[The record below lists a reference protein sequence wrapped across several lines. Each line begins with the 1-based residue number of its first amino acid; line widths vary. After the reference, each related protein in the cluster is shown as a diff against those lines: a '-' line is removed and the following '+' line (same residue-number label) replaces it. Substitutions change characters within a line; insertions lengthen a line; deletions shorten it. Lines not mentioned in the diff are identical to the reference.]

1 MEAKALICDQL
12 RLAPQHV
19 RWLGIPGHCAV
30 CLVSHDWL
38 KNVSLETIGGGI
50 SENSQTLPPDLCDE
64 YLAASCN
71 SLPPEW
77 FRLVVRIVA
86 KSDDLVDDV
95 LAAPLYCN
103 VKDYCLSDLLTYICQ
118 ENRKNLYLN
127 ACSKLSQQK
136 TVPSRAKK
144 KFSDLFREIV
154 LHFQPH
160 CYIRLDGSQ
169 ALFSESSLLSSSE
182 DSSRKLFPNIVST
195 YLFLELENY
204 FLLLQ
209 PYYPY
214 NLWDVVSYSPA
225 LFNESH
231 AKTLFVLYQIL
242 QAMQLGHSIGL
253 SAGHLKLHNVFVD
266 KKLWIDISFSRV
278 SFLLDQSAGSLG
290 LNGTKSS
297 SMLYLP
303 NQDKKSLVEDAR
315 TFVSCG
321 LYTVY
326 SIDDLSSVVSDWVHW
341 RISNFKYLMILNHLA
356 GRRLG
361 DPNNHP
367 ILPWV
372 SDFTSEHKNF
382 RDLSKTKYR
391 LNKGDRQLDLTYE
404 ELPVLSGGPVHRS
417 PYIPHHVSDVLS
429 DITYYVY
436 KARQTS
442 KSILCA
448 HVRPYWVPSEYPA
461 SIQRIQQWTP
471 DECIPE
477 FFLEPSI
484 FKSVHHD
491 LPDLGIPDW
500 CVSPQDFI
508 EKHMTLLESPRVS
521 QALHNWID
529 LTFGH
534 KLSGTASVESK
545 NVHLQLVDNHTHVTN
560 CGVVQLFAQPHPQ
573 RILPPKKHSSSFG
586 SVLIDSETDGLEDTF
601 HNISNDTKLDY
612 TWFIDPISFSMDDKP
627 LSKLEQLES
636 LYAFCPKSV
645 CDSEKDTFAQEIGQ
659 APLSAKDLVAHDVQA
674 FACLM
679 CEMFLAPKTRLL
691 GPNATLKERHQL
703 LYKLCQMDLSPI
715 PRPLHQAASIL
726 LQLNE
731 DFMPL
736 LSERGPVFNYV
747 PINTLGLP
755 PLTPSLMTHSM
766 IDVIP
771 FPSYFPQLYHS
782 LCQVKQKDHEIEC
795 LNFSHAKTPCEKAKM
810 TKVLAREKVSILQV
824 FLQKYEIVLGQ
835 EGVDL
840 LLPYVEE
847 LLQVKDTAVQ
857 CAWILFDLMSRQLGP
872 DVAKNKFLPQITK
885 LYTEDYS
892 TPKHLKLYHH
902 KFLVQL
908 LVRFQL
914 QTFLENFSTLL
925 VEAVAGYKDFV
936 IETDTELPEVV
947 EFRRQKTDFSR
958 RVRNQIPACPEEV
971 SEDSYQGNGQ
981 DSSENHAEEGVEG
994 GGSHNTDD
1002 YAGVHEFAGGN
1013 FLLEDV
1019 GSSIDKG
1026 DSEKGSDS
1034 ASVDQDSLKSEE
1046 SGYKR
1051 SLLGIDDADSVFQSG
1066 RRFSFPVS
1074 IHDRN
1079 AGRERSDSGSHPR
1092 SNSNTSD
1099 RDLPPM
1105 GNLLTSA
1112 ENTDIELENLVYS
1125 EKSSQSEGEELE
1137 DREGDDDDDDNEE
1150 DHIEEDEEESDK
1162 TEIFE
1167 DCHMLMSQVE
1177 GSPSHGSQ
1185 TGRTDPGMPVTG
1197 SVQQG
1202 LHMVR
1207 SETDEFTRCLAGTS
1221 WDEIVN
1227 IRDMATESVKWLCH
1241 RLGPLLAARYL
1252 SLNLIRLL
1260 PLCYLD
1266 EEQLL
1271 PVLENA
1277 GNCRKSCHLVGGD
1290 TYAVKVLECL
1300 SFMAIL
1306 YGEQVILLQYFP
1318 AMEDMVAA
1326 AEKEM
1331 TQTTEAGLVASLVL
1345 MRHMIPLLSEKT
1357 LMDLLQDTKLHNIL
1371 HSVIRLTASNMRFPS
1386 GHLARSLICHKI
1398 IDVIYI
1404 IGVRIGFEMTRKH
1417 LTSTMQLFFDSFFQ
1431 VHCPDACPNSTVEE
1445 TFNKSEVSA
1454 HSSPRL
1460 SKAKSKEKPSG
1471 SVDSEESEELYWNI
1485 KKDGRAQEY
1494 KIGSSVNVND
1504 MHQSSPSQAFHRL
1517 KSRVKRTSVT
1527 GVTNSAAVSTKLKSS
1542 ADHQIEQRPGTPG
1555 PDDQGDLVMEE
1566 MKKVFTPEL
1575 AHTAYI
1581 PLCQI
1586 FGSIHMEQSLWND
1599 DLIRQ
1604 LCSQHDSTLDKLP
1617 TSGLGQSFDS
1627 SLGASTP
1634 DLETPD
1640 DTKSMESS
1648 LDSKEN
1654 DASLGGIGSN
1664 VAVVGN
1670 RIQLQHPL
1678 RSGHPDM
1685 PHINRAY
1692 RHTGILN
1699 IGQDDLKSTEIES
1712 NNQRHLR
1719 GNWLAYWEHELGLS
1733 DRASV
1738 FNFKHIKLQTFL
1750 GHNTSIRSLC
1760 VLDNENSFIS
1770 ASKDKTVKLWSLT
1783 SFGDGSGKC
1792 GCQWTYRLHK
1802 KSVFSVGFLESVR
1815 LVASCDSTV
1824 HIWDPFRGECVRQL
1838 ESSKNSP
1845 VIALAPIPAPSCMM
1859 ITATNDS
1866 TLRFLDLRKAEYA
1879 HEYRCSP
1886 LSAGLIRSVTVSPD
1900 SNWVAVAFSSGI
1912 VSVLDVR
1919 TGTLLGQR
1927 KGHDGDILQIKACN
1941 RHTFV
1946 TSSFDQSMRLWNASD
1961 LKEICQFKGASE
1973 PVHCIG
1979 LYRNQII
1986 SATAG
1991 NKIGV
1996 HSSIDRHAT
2005 YTSTKL
2011 HPEIFKGVLASMA
2024 VLPLNRTLL
2033 LGADNGAIR
2042 LLC

>member
-1 MEAKALICDQL
+1 M
-12 RLAPQHV
+12 
-19 RWLGIPGHCAV
+19 
-30 CLVSHDWL
+30 
-38 KNVSLETIGGGI
+38 
-50 SENSQTLPPDLCDE
+50 
-64 YLAASCN
+64 
-71 SLPPEW
+71 
-77 FRLVVRIVA
+77 
-86 KSDDLVDDV
+86 
-95 LAAPLYCN
+95 
-103 VKDYCLSDLLTYICQ
+103 
-118 ENRKNLYLN
+118 
-127 ACSKLSQQK
+127 
-136 TVPSRAKK
+136 
-144 KFSDLFREIV
+144 
-154 LHFQPH
+154 
-160 CYIRLDGSQ
+160 
-169 ALFSESSLLSSSE
+169 
-182 DSSRKLFPNIVST
+182 
-195 YLFLELENY
+195 
-204 FLLLQ
+204 
-209 PYYPY
+209 
-214 NLWDVVSYSPA
+214 
-225 LFNESH
+225 
-231 AKTLFVLYQIL
+231 
-242 QAMQLGHSIGL
+242 
-253 SAGHLKLHNVFVD
+253 
-266 KKLWIDISFSRV
+266 
-278 SFLLDQSAGSLG
+278 
-290 LNGTKSS
+290 
-297 SMLYLP
+297 
-303 NQDKKSLVEDAR
+303 
-315 TFVSCG
+315 
-321 LYTVY
+321 
-326 SIDDLSSVVSDWVHW
+326 
-341 RISNFKYLMILNHLA
+341 
-356 GRRLG
+356 
-361 DPNNHP
+361 
-367 ILPWV
+367 
-372 SDFTSEHKNF
+372 
-382 RDLSKTKYR
+382 
-391 LNKGDRQLDLTYE
+391 
-404 ELPVLSGGPVHRS
+404 
-417 PYIPHHVSDVLS
+417 
-429 DITYYVY
+429 
-436 KARQTS
+436 
-442 KSILCA
+442 
-448 HVRPYWVPSEYPA
+448 
-461 SIQRIQQWTP
+461 
-471 DECIPE
+471 
-477 FFLEPSI
+477 
-484 FKSVHHD
+484 
-491 LPDLGIPDW
+491 
-500 CVSPQDFI
+500 
-508 EKHMTLLESPRVS
+508 
-521 QALHNWID
+521 
-529 LTFGH
+529 
-534 KLSGTASVESK
+534 
-545 NVHLQLVDNHTHVTN
+545 
-560 CGVVQLFAQPHPQ
+560 
-573 RILPPKKHSSSFG
+573 
-586 SVLIDSETDGLEDTF
+586 LIDGETDGLEDAF
-601 HNISNDTKLDY
+601 HHISNDSKPDY
-612 TWFIDPISFSMDDKP
+612 TWFVDPFPFSMDDKP

-636 LYAFCPKSV
+636 LYAFCPNTV
-645 CDSEKDTFAQEIGQ
+645 CDSTEETPSQEISQ
-659 APLSAKDLVAHDVQA
+659 SYLSANDLVAHDMQA

-691 GPNATLKERHQL
+691 GPNATLKERYQL
-703 LYKLCQMDLSPI
+703 IRKLCQMDLNSI
-715 PRPLHQAASIL
+715 PRPLHQATSIL

-731 DFMPL
+731 DFVPL
-736 LSERGPVFNYV
+736 LSEGGPVFNYS
-747 PINTLGLP
+747 PINTMGLP
-755 PLTPSLMTHSM
+755 PLTPSLMTNPM

-771 FPSYFPQLYHS
+771 FPSYFPHLYNC
-782 LCQVKQKDHEIEC
+782 LCQIKQKDYEIEC
-795 LNFSHAKTPCEKAKM
+795 LSFSSAKTPCEKAKM
-810 TKVLAREKVSILQV
+810 TKVLAREKVSILQT
-824 FLQKYEIVLGQ
+824 FLQKYEIDLGQ

-847 LLQVKDTAVQ
+847 LLQGNDTAVQ
-857 CAWILFDLMSRQLGP
+857 CAWILFETMSRQLGP

-925 VEAVAGYKDFV
+925 VEAVAGYKDFI

-947 EFRRQKTDFSR
+947 EFRRQKSEFSR
-958 RVRNQIPACPEEV
+958 KVRNPIPACPEEV
-971 SEDSYQGNGQ
+971 SEDGYQGNGQ
-981 DSSENHAEEGVEG
+981 DGNENHGEDG
-994 GGSHNTDD
+994 GGQDTDD
-1002 YAGVHEFAGGN
+1002 DVEVRDGFPTVN
-1013 FLLEDV
+1013 FIMEDV

-1034 ASVDQDSLKSEE
+1034 ASFDQDSLKSEE

-1079 AGRERSDSGSHPR
+1079 AGRERSDSGNHPR
-1092 SNSNTSD
+1092 TDSNASD
-1099 RDLPPM
+1099 RDLPLIE
-1105 GNLLTSA
+1105 NLSTSA
-1112 ENTDIELENLVYS
+1112 ENADVELEHLEHLVSS
-1125 EKSSQSEGEELE
+1125 ERSSQSEVDEL
-1137 DREGDDDDDDNEE
+1137 GDNEDDDNEE
-1150 DHIEEDEEESDK
+1150 ETGNDDEEEESDK
-1162 TEIFE
+1162 TEIYE
-1167 DCHMLMSQVE
+1167 DCHVLMPQE
-1177 GSPSHGSQ
+1177 GASPGQSTR
-1185 TGRTDPGMPVTG
+1185 TGRTDSGMPIAG
-1197 SVQQG
+1197 NVQQG
-1202 LHMVR
+1202 SMVR

-1266 EEQLL
+1266 EEQFL
-1271 PVLENA
+1271 PALENSD
-1277 GNCRKSCHLVGGD
+1277 NCRKSCRLVGGD
-1290 TYAVKVLECL
+1290 VYAVKVLECL
-1300 SFMAIL
+1300 SFVAIL
-1306 YGEQVILLQYFP
+1306 YGEQVILLQYFT

-1331 TQTTEAGLVASLVL
+1331 TPATEAGLIASLVL
-1345 MRHMIPLLSEKT
+1345 MRSMIPLLSEKT
-1357 LMDLLQDTKLHNIL
+1357 LMDLLQDTKVHNIL

-1386 GHLARSLICHKI
+1386 GHLARSLICHKL

-1404 IGVRIGFEMTRKH
+1404 IGVRIGLEMTRKH

-1431 VHCPDACPNSTVEE
+1431 VHCPDACPNSTLEE
-1445 TFNKSEVSA
+1445 SFTKSQELCATSSA
-1454 HSSPRL
+1454 HL
-1460 SKAKSKEKPSG
+1460 SKLKAKEKSSG
-1471 SVDSEESEELYWNI
+1471 SGDNGESEELYRNI
-1485 KKDGRAQEY
+1485 KNDSRSHEY
-1494 KIGSSVNVND
+1494 KIGSSVNIHD
-1504 MHQSSPSQAFHRL
+1504 PYQSSPPHTFHRL
-1517 KSRVKRTSVT
+1517 KNRVKRTNVT
-1527 GVTNSAAVSTKLKSS
+1527 AGGVACSASPVAVGISSKQKS
-1542 ADHQIEQRPGTPG
+1542 ADSQPESRVATLGS
-1555 PDDQGDLVMEE
+1555 DDQQDLVMEE

-1617 TSGLGQSFDS
+1617 SSGLGHSFDS
-1627 SLGASTP
+1627 SVGASTP

-1648 LDSKEN
+1648 LDGKES

-1670 RIQLQHPL
+1670 RIQLQHQL
-1678 RSGHPDM
+1678 GSGHPDM
-1685 PHINRAY
+1685 PHIHRAY

-1699 IGQDDLKSTEIES
+1699 IGQDDLKSTEMES

-1733 DRASV
+1733 DRTSV

-1760 VLDNENSFIS
+1760 VLDSENSFIS

-2024 VLPLNRTLL
+2024 ILPLNRTLL